1 MLAFL
6 HIRTAFAVCKKDEG
20 ERSSLKTLIIIPA
33 YNEEETILHTIGM
46 LRQFPEYDY
55 VVINDGSTDNTEQIL
70 RDNHINHITLVKN
83 LGIGG
88 AVQTGY
94 KYAYQNGYDLT
105 CQIDADGQHNP
116 EYLDKMKQALLAEEA
131 DMVIGSRYIEKT
143 GFQSTFSRRFGK
155 NILTGIIGLI
165 ARKKITDPT
174 SGFRMCGKN
183 AIALFANYYPSDY
196 PEPETIAT
204 FLARRM
210 TVVEVPVVMNE
221 REGGTSSIT
230 PLKSMYYM
238 IKVSI
243 AIVFSYLGNRKK
255 RRHK

>member
-1 MLAFL
+1 M
-6 HIRTAFAVCKKDEG
+6 
-20 ERSSLKTLIIIPA
+20 KTLIIIPA
-33 YNEEETILHTIGM
+33 YNEEENILRTIGM
-46 LRQFPEYDY
+46 LKRFPEYDY
-55 VVINDGSTDNTEQIL
+55 VVINDGSTDKTEEILQENQIK
-70 RDNHINHITLVKN
+70 HITLVKN

-94 KYAYQNGYDLT
+94 KYAYQNGYDIT

-116 EYLDKMKQALLAEEA
+116 EYLDKMKEALLSHEA
-131 DMVIGSRYIEKT
+131 DMVIGSRYIEKN

-155 NILTGIIGLI
+155 NILTGIIGML
-165 ARKKITDPT
+165 AHKKITDPT
-174 SGFRMCGKN
+174 SGFRMCNKQT
-183 AIALFANYYPSDY
+183 IALFAEQYPSDY

-204 FLARRM
+204 LLAQKM
-210 TVVEVPVVMNE
+210 TVTEVPVVMNE